1 MSYLYQHVGCP
12 VLMGRGC
19 IQELGSRL
27 KAMGAQKVLIIH
39 GKTTQRIGL
48 LKRITDQLD
57 QEQLDYVGYDGVLP
71 DPTDTLVEE
80 GAKLAREEQVDAIV
94 AVGGGSALDTAKAL
108 NVLIH
113 NPPPLSQ
120 YYGAPRHLEPGLP
133 LICVPTTAGTGS
145 EITRVSVITNT
156 KNGNE
161 KAVVLHQSL
170 LPVLSVVDPE
180 LMQDMPAS
188 LTAATGM
195 DALSHSVESMT
206 GAGANPMV
214 DAIDREVIRM
224 IKANLP
230 LAVADGK
237 NMEAR
242 EAMAYAATLAG
253 IAFTNTRVH
262 LGHAISHV
270 LGAHY
275 HIPHG
280 VACALALPAV
290 VRWSA
295 AAVPGQVKMVGEA
308 LGCPVPERGSPEE
321 IGAVVAQALNE
332 LKRAVNIPTL
342 GSYGVQ
348 KGDLPGL
355 LLPIKAQSPFAA
367 RPQEISDQEL
377 LALLEEIYDG

>member
-19 IQELGSRL
+19 IQELGGKL
-27 KAMGAQKVLIIH
+27 KEMGATKVLIIH
-39 GKTTQRIGL
+39 GKTTERIGL

-57 QEQLDYVGYDGVLP
+57 REEMAYVSYNGVLP
-71 DPTDTLVEE
+71 DPTDTIVEE
-80 GAKLAREEQVDAIV
+80 GAKLAREAGVDAIV

-120 YYGAPRHLEPGLP
+120 YYGAPKHLEAGLP
-133 LICVPTTAGTGS
+133 LVCIPTTAGTGS
-145 EITRVSVITNT
+145 EITRVAVITNT
-156 KNGNE
+156 RSGGE
-161 KAVVLHQSL
+161 KAVILHQSL
-170 LPVLSVVDPE
+170 LSRLAIVDPE

-206 GAGANPMV
+206 GAGANPLV
-214 DAIDREVIRM
+214 DAMDREVVRM

-230 LAVADGK
+230 LAVADGG

-253 IAFTNTRVH
+253 VAFTNTRVH

-290 VRWSA
+290 VRWA
-295 AAVPGQVKMVGEA
+295 APAVPGQVRMVAEA
-308 LGCPVPERGSPEE
+308 MGCAVPENASSEE
-321 IGAVVAQALNE
+321 LGAIAYQALTE
-332 LKRAVNIPTL
+332 LKRAVGIPSL
-342 GSYGVQ
+342 ESYGV
-348 KGDLPGL
+348 KREALSEL
-355 LLPIKAQSPFAA
+355 LEPIKAQSPFAA
-367 RPQEISDQEL
+367 RPREISDQEL
-377 LALLEEIYDG
+377 LAVLNEIYDG